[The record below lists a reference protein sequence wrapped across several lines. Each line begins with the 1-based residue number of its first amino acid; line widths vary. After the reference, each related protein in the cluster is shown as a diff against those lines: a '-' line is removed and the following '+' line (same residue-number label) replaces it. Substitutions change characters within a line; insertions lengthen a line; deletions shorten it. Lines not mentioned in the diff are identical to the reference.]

1 VWRVLAS
8 LLGAAVVLA
17 TGVAAAA
24 NTPPVHLEV
33 EHCESLD
40 EASIRRIF
48 TADLGAPAAE
58 VGPDVTEV
66 TIGCE
71 GDKVVVRVKDPLSRK
86 TVRRSFDPKSFGNQ
100 GQSRLIAIAAS
111 ELVLASWAEL
121 TENPTPTVPAEG
133 EPASAET
140 LETARSL
147 VKARSAE
154 HQHTEAGGTSG
165 VRLDNPYTLNGAN
178 APKKPVE
185 RSEPPDGDA
194 NLEATADHG
203 PSVPSE
209 AETHPAFE
217 RVMAVVSVRSFA
229 NGTGTLI
236 GGGARLGLDR
246 YGVVSWA
253 ADALIENGKLSSR
266 NVTSATIG
274 GSLAFYLHSG
284 PATLRLGAG
293 LRGGVLGLGNGAAIA
308 PWGWPMAVASMT
320 VRGGPLVFEVGGEGG
335 FVDLLLQRN
344 QAAHGVWGS
353 GQLGFGLVL

>member
-17 TGVAAAA
+17 TRVAAAA
-24 NTPPVHLEV
+24 GTPPVHLEV
-33 EHCESLD
+33 EHCDSLD

-58 VGPDVTEV
+58 VAPEVTEV
-66 TIGCE
+66 DISCE
-71 GDKVVVRVKDPLSRK
+71 GDKVVVKVKDPLSRK
-86 TVRRSFDPKSFGNQ
+86 TLKRSFDPKSFGNQ

-133 EPASAET
+133 EPVKAET
-140 LETARSL
+140 LETARSI

-154 HQHTEAGGTSG
+154 HQRAEAPGANG
-165 VRLDNPYTLNGAN
+165 VRLDNPYV
-178 APKKPVE
+178 PKKPE
-185 RSEPPDGDA
+185 RDESLEGDGNDLA
-194 NLEATADHG
+194 PIDRG

-209 AETHPAFE
+209 SETHPAFQ
-217 RVMAVVSVRSFA
+217 RVMAVISLRSFA
-229 NGTGTLI
+229 NGAGTLY
-236 GGGARLGLDR
+236 GGGARLGQDR

-253 ADALIENGKLSSR
+253 ADALIENGQLSSR

-284 PATLRLGAG
+284 PVTLRLGGG
-293 LRGGVLGLGNGAAIA
+293 LRGGVLGLANGAAIA
-308 PWGWPMAVASMT
+308 PWGWPMAVTSMT
-320 VRGGPLVFEVGGEGG
+320 VRGGPLVVEFGGEGG
-335 FVDLLLQRN
+335 FVDLLLQRS
-344 QAAHGVWGS
+344 QTVHGIWGS
-353 GQLGFGLVL
+353 GQLGFGLML

>member
-1 VWRVLAS
+1 MWRVLAS
-8 LLGAAVVLA
+8 LLGAAVVFA
-17 TGVAAAA
+17 TRVAAAA
-24 NTPPVHLEV
+24 SPPPVHLEV
-33 EHCESLD
+33 EHCDSLD
-40 EASIRRIF
+40 DASIRRIF

-58 VGPDVTEV
+58 VGPEVTEV
-66 TIGCE
+66 NISCE
-71 GDKVVVRVKDPLSRK
+71 GDKVVVKVKDPLSRK
-86 TVRRSFDPKSFGNQ
+86 ALRRSFDPKSFGNQ

-121 TENPTPTVPAEG
+121 TENPRPTVPAEG
-133 EPASAET
+133 EPAKAET
-140 LETARSL
+140 LETARKV

-154 HQHTEAGGTSG
+154 HQGAEAPRANGAP
-165 VRLDNPYTLNGAN
+165 LDNPYV
-178 APKKPVE
+178 PKKPSE
-185 RSEPPDGDA
+185 RGEPPDGDA
-194 NLEATADHG
+194 NPDLAPPDRG

-209 AETHPAFE
+209 SERHPAFQ
-217 RVMAVVSVRSFA
+217 RVLAVISLRSFA
-229 NGTGTLI
+229 NGAGTLY
-236 GGGARLGLDR
+236 GGGARLGQDR

-253 ADALIENGKLSSR
+253 ADALIENGQLSAR

-293 LRGGVLGLGNGAAIA
+293 LRGGVLGLANGAAVA

-335 FVDLLLQRN
+335 FVDLLLQRS
-344 QAAHGVWGS
+344 QTVHGFWGS

>member
-1 VWRVLAS
+1 MWRVLAS

-17 TGVAAAA
+17 TRVAAAA
-24 NTPPVHLEV
+24 GTPPAHREV

-40 EASIRRIF
+40 ETSFRRIF
-48 TADLGAPAAE
+48 SADLGPPPAG
-58 VGPDVTEV
+58 VGPEVTEV
-66 TIGCE
+66 DIACE

-86 TVRRSFDPKSFGNQ
+86 TVKRSFDPKSFGNQ

-121 TENPTPTVPAEG
+121 TENPTPTVPPEG
-133 EPASAET
+133 APAKAET
-140 LETARSL
+140 LETARSV

-154 HQHTEAGGTSG
+154 HQRSAPAAGSG
-165 VRLDNPYTLNGAN
+165 VRLDNPYLQKNP
-178 APKKPVE
+178 APEP
-185 RSEPPDGDA
+185 SEPPDTDSS
-194 NLEATADHG
+194 LEAGAADHG

-209 AETHPAFE
+209 SERHPAFQ
-217 RVMAVVSVRSFA
+217 RVIAVVSLRSFA
-229 NGTGTLI
+229 NGAGTLY
-236 GGGARLGLDR
+236 GGGARLGQDR

-253 ADALIENGKLSSR
+253 ADALIETGHPSSR

-293 LRGGVLGLGNGAAIA
+293 LRGGVLGLANGAAIA

-320 VRGGPLVFEVGGEGG
+320 VRGGQFVIEVGGEGG
-335 FVDLLLQRN
+335 FVDLLLQRS
-344 QAAHGVWGS
+344 QTVHGVWGS